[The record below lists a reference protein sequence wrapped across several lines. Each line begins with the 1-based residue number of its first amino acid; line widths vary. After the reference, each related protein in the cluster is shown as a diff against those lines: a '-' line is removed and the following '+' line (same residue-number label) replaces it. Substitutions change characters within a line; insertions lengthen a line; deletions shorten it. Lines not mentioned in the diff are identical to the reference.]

1 MGRTLLDAGRPG
13 WFVRPRR
20 DAARQRDTGLDTLQ
34 HRQELH
40 ALKLTLGLYVVIFS
54 LKLGVYFLTG
64 VLALLA
70 EALHTLSDIFVS
82 GFLLVALVWSRK
94 EADEIHMF
102 GYGRAQNVG
111 ALVAATLF
119 VSFTSYKLYEEA
131 IPKLF
136 WPGETPYQNLPL
148 AVGIIVASMLIAA
161 APLVGFLRQRTRGA
175 AAKAQLVELIN
186 DELGLLA
193 ALVGTLF
200 IMAGRPIAD
209 PIAALLVATIIA
221 INGIRLFLENLSVL
235 VGRSPG
241 PAFLARVEWLARS
254 VPGVS
259 GIHELRAEYIG
270 PDTVRAGMHIE
281 VQRGLSIEEADRI
294 ADEVRQKVHQATG
307 CRYCTIHMDPVPPEA
322 ILPMKQ
328 ATTEKQP
335 EDRSNSGESGERPLD
350 NSAG

>member
-13 WFVRPRR
+13 WFVHPRR
-20 DAARQRDTGLDTLQ
+20 DAARRRETGLDALQ

-40 ALKLTLGLYVVIFS
+40 ALKLTLGLYVVIFA
-54 LKLGVYFLTG
+54 LKLLVYFLTG

-70 EALHTLSDIFVS
+70 EALHTLSDIFVA
-82 GFLLVALVWSRK
+82 GFLIVALIWSRK

-102 GYGRAQNVG
+102 GYGRAQNVA

-131 IPKLF
+131 IPKLLR
-136 WPGETPYQNLPL
+136 PRESTYQNLSL
-148 AVGIIVASMLIAA
+148 AVGVLIASMLIAA
-161 APLVGFLRQRTRGA
+161 APLIGLFRQKNRGA

-200 IMAGRPIAD
+200 IMASRPIAD
-209 PIAALLVATIIA
+209 PIAALIVATIIA

-241 PAFLARVEWLARS
+241 PTFLARVEGLARS

-259 GIHELRAEYIG
+259 GIQELRAEYIG

-307 CRYCTIHMDPVPPEA
+307 CRYCTIHMDPSPPHV

-328 ATTEKQP
+328 AATKKQP
-335 EDRSNSGESGERPLD
+335 ED
-350 NSAG
+350 AGQQQ